1 MRCQRAGR
9 RSEVNSR
16 EGDGGSR
23 APWEARETSARSAQR
38 DNRAT
43 RHAAAPHRSATPPRA
58 KSRRA
63 PDASSR
69 AMERGVTDLRS
80 HLERGIAIR
89 ATLAHHDARNAMP
102 SRTTRLVTR
111 RLRASRNSRNE
122 TPPRA
127 TATQGV
133 TDSRAHLERGR
144 RRLARAMGGAG
155 DTGATRRSRNAFAR
169 DRDARRRMTWR
180 PGTRSSAR
188 VSAFRRP
195 GLAQSRRVEARR
207 ISAHDSDIRDATP
220 AQLARR
226 NAFARTIATR
236 VRTRPRSPWNLDS
249 PTRARVSGE
258 GGGGSRAPW
267 EAREASARSD
277 DRNKTAG
284 RCSTREQRETRASL
298 IHEKAGAPKASRP
311 GRALVVRL
319 ARRRH
324 PRREAREPSPR
335 LATLAHEASA
345 R

>member
-1 MRCQRAGR
+1 MVRARHGR
-9 RSEVNSR
+9 RARHRR
-16 EGDGGSR
+16 EARNETIARRVTQPRRIGAQRPPRETATRSGRVLARHGTWSHRLARRSR
-23 APWEARETSARSAQR
+23 A
-38 DNRAT
+38 
-43 RHAAAPHRSATPPRA
+43 
-58 KSRRA
+58 
-63 PDASSR
+63 
-69 AMERGVTDLRS
+69 RGN
-80 HLERGIAIR
+80 AIR
-89 ATLAHHDARNAMP
+89 ATLTHHARSRQQARNA
-102 SRTTRLVTR
+102 
-111 RLRASRNSRNE
+111 A
-122 TPPRA
+122 PPRA
-127 TATQGV
+127 Q
-133 TDSRAHLERGR
+133 
-144 RRLARAMGGAG
+144 
-155 DTGATRRSRNAFAR
+155 RNAFVSN
-169 DRDARRRMTWR
+169 RDARRRMTWR

-207 ISAHDSDIRDATP
+207 ISAHDSDTRNATP

-249 PTRARVSGE
+249 PTRARVSCD

-298 IHEKAGAPKASRP
+298 IHEKAGPPKASRP

-335 LATLAHEASA
+335 LATMAHEASA